1 MNFSNKTLRNI
12 LRAIHLIV
20 TALVGAYIYSPL
32 GNMEWFVNVVRASV
46 LPSLVITGLAMW
58 QMPYLTKML
67 KRQSAPVQ
75 SEI

>member
-20 TALVGAYIYSPL
+20 AGLVGAYIYSPL
-32 GNMEWFVNVVRASV
+32 GNMEWFVNLVRASV

-58 QMPYLTKML
+58 QMPWLTKTL
-67 KRQSAPVQ
+67 KRSSQSMQ
-75 SEI
+75 YNG